1 MTPEMLNKWA
11 ILPRLFMLCT
21 TILTWKACLWF
32 MDLSDPTAAQ
42 SAFVSIITG
51 CASGAFAV
59 WINKEV
65 K

>member
-1 MTPEMLNKWA
+1 MTPETLNKWA

-21 TILTWKACLWF
+21 TILTWKSCLWF
-32 MDLSDPTAAQ
+32 MALPDPTASQ